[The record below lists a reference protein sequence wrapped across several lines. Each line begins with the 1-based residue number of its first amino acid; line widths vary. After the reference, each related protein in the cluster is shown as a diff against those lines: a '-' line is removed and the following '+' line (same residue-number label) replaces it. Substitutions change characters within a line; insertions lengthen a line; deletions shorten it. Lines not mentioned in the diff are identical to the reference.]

1 MQRILYFIDNQNCNV
16 KNVDR
21 YLFLWQILAS
31 NVQVLLFALSVPL
44 CSNFPVTRN
53 DWLSLDD
60 VYSHT
65 LCPGETCVYRKTGN
79 FRVVQFSRNFA
90 VSINPRKL
98 KSAKYFPI
106 FEKIV
111 LRN

>member
-1 MQRILYFIDNQNCNV
+1 MANFGIKRTGSVICFVCPFMFQ
-16 KNVDR
+16 
-21 YLFLWQILAS
+21 
-31 NVQVLLFALSVPL
+31 LSR
-44 CSNFPVTRN
+44 VTRN

-106 FEKIV
+106 FEK
-111 LRN
+111 